1 MARKPNYK
9 FERLQ
14 RERNKAAKK
23 EARRAAKEERK
34 NLGEDGTSPATL
46 DMADAEP
53 GESGESESDIE

>member
-34 NLGEDGTSPATL
+34 NQGEDGTSPATSDL
-46 DMADAEP
+46 ADAEP

>member
-23 EARRAAKEERK
+23 EARRQAKEERTAQRK
-34 NLGEDGTSPATL
+34 
-46 DMADAEP
+46 AEEEGVQP
-53 GESGESESDIE
+53 SAPDVGESESGIE

>member
-23 EARRAAKEERK
+23 EARRQAKEERAAQRK
-34 NLGEDGTSPATL
+34 AEEEGVQPSAPDVGEP
-46 DMADAEP
+46 
-53 GESGESESDIE
+53 ESGIE